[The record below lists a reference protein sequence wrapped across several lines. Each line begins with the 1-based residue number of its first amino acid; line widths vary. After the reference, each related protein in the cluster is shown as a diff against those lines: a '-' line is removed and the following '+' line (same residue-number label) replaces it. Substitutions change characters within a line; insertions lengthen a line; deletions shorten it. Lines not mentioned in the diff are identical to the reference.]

1 VAGLSHGYRDLLILS
16 DFGGNSDSTFAV
28 LLRKNLRHLKHC
40 VAQNAACG
48 FNAIPSPDVLS
59 SSHVLATLGF
69 GHVVRG
75 LSRSFDKRMI
85 DKRMV
90 DKRMIDKRI
99 GLPMSSNCLHSLFYV
114 LSHECSKTDCVMV
127 HVDRLHAFKF

>member
-1 VAGLSHGYRDLLILS
+1 VAGLRHRYRDLLILS

-28 LLRKNLRHLKHC
+28 LFSKNLRHLKPC

-48 FNAIPSPDVLS
+48 FDALPSPDVLS

-85 DKRMV
+85 DKRMI

-99 GLPMSSNCLHSLFYV
+99 EY
-114 LSHECSKTDCVMV
+114 
-127 HVDRLHAFKF
+127 R

>member
-1 VAGLSHGYRDLLILS
+1 MAGLSHRYRDLLILS

-28 LLRKNLRHLKHC
+28 LLRKNLRHLKYC

-48 FNAIPSPDVLS
+48 FDAIPSPDVLS
-59 SSHVLATLGF
+59 PSHVFPTLGF

-75 LSRSFDKRMI
+75 LSRSSDKRMI
-85 DKRMV
+85 

>member
-1 VAGLSHGYRDLLILS
+1 VAGLNHGYRELLILS
-16 DFGGNSDSTFAV
+16 DFGGNRDSTFAV
-28 LLRKNLRHLKHC
+28 LFSKNLRHLKPC
-40 VAQNAACG
+40 VVQNAACG

-69 GHVVRG
+69 GYVVRG

-85 DKRMV
+85 DKRMIDKRMIDKRMIDKRMI

-99 GLPMSSNCLHSLFYV
+99 EYSF
-114 LSHECSKTDCVMV
+114 
-127 HVDRLHAFKF
+127 

>member
-1 VAGLSHGYRDLLILS
+1 MTPAALLILA

-28 LLRKNLRHLKHC
+28 LFGKNLRHLKPC
-40 VAQNAACG
+40 VVQNAACG
-48 FNAIPSPDVLS
+48 FDALPSPDFLS

-85 DKRMV
+85 DKRIEY
-90 DKRMIDKRI
+90 R
-99 GLPMSSNCLHSLFYV
+99 
-114 LSHECSKTDCVMV
+114 
-127 HVDRLHAFKF
+127 